1 MKQSKISTA
10 DDPANN
16 DTIKLAR
23 YDTTEMG
30 GNLGFRGLLE
40 RSKIAK
46 HALSLIACF
55 GVSLIISDGVLTPGK
70 KAFDK
75 IRRRRGQPV
84 Y

>member
-1 MKQSKISTA
+1 M
-10 DDPANN
+10 
-16 DTIKLAR
+16 IKLAR

-46 HALSLIACF
+46 YLLSLIACF

-70 KAFDK
+70 NEPNN
-75 IRRRRGQPV
+75 IRR
-84 Y
+84 